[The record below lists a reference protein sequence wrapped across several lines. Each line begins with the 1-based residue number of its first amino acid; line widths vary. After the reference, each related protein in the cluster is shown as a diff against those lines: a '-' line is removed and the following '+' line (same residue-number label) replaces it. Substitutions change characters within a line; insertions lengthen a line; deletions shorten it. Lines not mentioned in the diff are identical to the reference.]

1 MRNGQNTTKIL
12 KQIGNRTITGP
23 NHMRS
28 CYRGPES
35 PSYNSKSHS
44 GILTI
49 EFPNGS
55 NAIVFKRQSCVDK
68 LPIRHHSP
76 LPVLSRVDPHQRTHQ
91 TWDLPLA
98 RHANPG
104 PVVPP
109 GLLRATLETGL
120 MQTRAFGQQFLKAEA
135 LILMDDTVFPQD
147 FVG

>member
-1 MRNGQNTTKIL
+1 MDQMLSYSNVNHASTNLPFAIIPPFPSSPGSIHTK
-12 KQIGNRTITGP
+12 G
-23 NHMRS
+23 
-28 CYRGPES
+28 
-35 PSYNSKSHS
+35 
-44 GILTI
+44 
-49 EFPNGS
+49 
-55 NAIVFKRQSCVDK
+55 
-68 LPIRHHSP
+68 
-76 LPVLSRVDPHQRTHQ
+76 HQ

-104 PVVPP
+104 PFVPP

>member
-1 MRNGQNTTKIL
+1 MDQIL
-12 KQIGNRTITGP
+12 SYSNV
-23 NHMRS
+23 NHAS
-28 CYRGPES
+28 TNLP
-35 PSYNSKSHS
+35 
-44 GILTI
+44 
-49 EFPNGS
+49 F
-55 NAIVFKRQSCVDK
+55 AI
-68 LPIRHHSP
+68 I
-76 LPVLSRVDPHQRTHQ
+76 PVLSRVDPHQRTHQ

-120 MQTRAFGQQFLKAEA
+120 MQTRAFGQKFLKAEA